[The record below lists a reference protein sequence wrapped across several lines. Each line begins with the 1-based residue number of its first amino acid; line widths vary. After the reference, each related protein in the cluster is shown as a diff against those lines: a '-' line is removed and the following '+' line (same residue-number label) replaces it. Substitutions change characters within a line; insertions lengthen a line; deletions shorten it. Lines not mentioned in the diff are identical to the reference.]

1 MLGSCPRP
9 NASPLLL
16 CLILVVPA
24 HAETVSCH
32 VTYGGETRLLDA
44 RPVTSSYAVPVQA
57 IGSYFLFRIVF
68 QKEPHDLAAVKLYVL
83 AARDSGPV
91 PIHQATY
98 PYPPPLAER
107 SPYGFTGLNHVYEP
121 LRDGELQYWCD
132 WSAAAGA
139 TS

>member
-98 PYPPPLAER
+98 PYPPPLAEH

-132 WSAAAGA
+132 WSAAAGSA
-139 TS
+139 S